1 VTYSLVARE
10 PDTGRLGVAVQS
22 HWFSVGPVV
31 PWAAPGI
38 GAVATQSVAE
48 VSYGPKGLELMGAG
62 ATAQEA
68 LDRLL
73 SRDPNS
79 AVRQVAMVD
88 SAGHVA
94 VHTGADC
101 VQFAGHI
108 TGQEVSCQANMM
120 SSERVWPAML
130 GAFEN
135 AEAELAGRLLAAL
148 EAGEAA
154 GGDVRGRQ
162 SAAILIVPPEGE
174 FWRQEVSLRVED
186 HPEPLPEL
194 RRLLG
199 LHSAYALAGQA
210 DELAAQGRHEEA
222 SELYRAA
229 IDLQPDSHE
238 LRFWAGLGA
247 AQGGDMQRG
256 MADVRAAIA
265 AHSGW
270 RDMLERLPPALAPSA
285 PGVLEQ
291 LRHEERET

>member
-1 VTYSLVARE
+1 
-10 PDTGRLGVAVQS
+10 
-22 HWFSVGPVV
+22 
-31 PWAAPGI
+31 
-38 GAVATQSVAE
+38 
-48 VSYGPKGLELMGAG
+48 
-62 ATAQEA
+62 
-68 LDRLL
+68 
-73 SRDPNS
+73 
-79 AVRQVAMVD
+79 
-88 SAGHVA
+88 
-94 VHTGADC
+94 
-101 VQFAGHI
+101 
-108 TGQEVSCQANMM
+108 
-120 SSERVWPAML
+120 
-130 GAFEN
+130 
-135 AEAELAGRLLAAL
+135 LLAAL

-199 LHSAYALAGQA
+199 LHSAYRLAGQA
-210 DELAAQGRHEEA
+210 DELAAQGGHEEA